1 MLRLVWFAT
10 RGAALAELTEM
21 AADPDATWVARAYA
35 AYRVEDGRF
44 RLGNKIINQQPQER
58 PRYLSTDQPDTRS
71 RSPGITINP
80 DPDPNPNTLT
90 LTP

>member
-1 MLRLVWFAT
+1 MRRHLGPARMLRLVWFAT

-44 RLGNKIINQQPQER
+44 RLGTPE
-58 PRYLSTDQPDTRS
+58 L
-71 RSPGITINP
+71 TIKRKWRW
-80 DPDPNPNTLT
+80 
-90 LTP
+90 